1 MKKFKLYFDKDEEV
15 KWLNEMTE
23 QGWECTDF
31 KGGFYSFKP
40 CLPGEW
46 LYEADLND
54 HGFIL
59 SKEYRELLK
68 DNKIN
73 VICTWGF
80 WFLAKRKAQYGPFQL
95 YTDLE
100 SKILQYKKIRN
111 MFLGAGLL
119 ELICFYAEMFAFQE
133 MKQWYFFVFSALLLG
148 LFYVLWKAGLNMKNK
163 IAALEGKEVTDPS
176 SIHCLMGEVL
186 VTCIA
191 MLLRNY
197 IPHLLYLF
205 ILVACIVV
213 EIGLTIKIKKEN
225 E

>member
-111 MFLGAGLL
+111 MFLGAGL
-119 ELICFYAEMFAFQE
+119 
-133 MKQWYFFVFSALLLG
+133 
-148 LFYVLWKAGLNMKNK
+148 
-163 IAALEGKEVTDPS
+163 
-176 SIHCLMGEVL
+176 
-186 VTCIA
+186 
-191 MLLRNY
+191 
-197 IPHLLYLF
+197 
-205 ILVACIVV
+205 
-213 EIGLTIKIKKEN
+213 
-225 E
+225 